1 MSEWS
6 VLNPRQMEAVTLPPG
21 PALVLAGA
29 GSGKTRVLTSRIAH
43 LLEGGAHPGEI
54 LAVTF
59 TNKAAR
65 AMRERLDGMVA
76 MSLRALWMG
85 TFHGIAHRLLRVQHA
100 ALGLPADFQ
109 VLDADDSQRL
119 VRRIMREAQMDE
131 KQWPP
136 RAVAGRIGRWK
147 DEGWGPERVQQYEG
161 PAAAPFIPI
170 YSAYEAAKKRSGL
183 VDFGDLLLY
192 ALRLWESP
200 EILDH
205 YQRRFQHILVDEFQD
220 TNTVQYAW
228 LKGLARHGQIFVV
241 GDDDQ
246 SIYAWRGAR
255 VENLLRFGEDFAGT
269 RVVRLEQNYRST
281 APILQAANAVI
292 AHNSDRLGK
301 TLWTAEPGG
310 EAIQLYTAYNE
321 VDEARYVVGRIQQW
335 LEAGGRRSECAILY
349 RSNAQSR
356 AFEEALVREGMPYR
370 VYGGLRFFER
380 AEIKDTLAYLR
391 LTANRHDDAS
401 FERVVNVP
409 ARGIGA
415 VSAERLRN
423 LARARGLSL
432 WQAAGELNQP
442 KINTFLDL
450 VEDLAARTAEA
461 DLGERV
467 ETVLTRTGLR
477 EWHGR
482 EGDRAEGRL
491 ENLDELINAARSYAQ
506 DWSADPHLGDLAPQ
520 PGNMLSEFLTHAAL
534 EAGDGAGDA
543 WEDGVQLM
551 SLHSAKGLEFPLVFL
566 VGLEEGLFPHQRSL
580 EDPQGLAEERRL
592 CYVGMTRAMRLLVVS
607 HAESRRLHGS
617 ERMTLPSR
625 FLREVP
631 REILQ
636 ELRPRA
642 RISRPAMPLRAP
654 ALETPFP
661 LGSRLQHP
669 VFGEGVVLDYA
680 AGGRQGRIQ
689 VQFGSGSK
697 WLALGVVALERL
709 P

>member
-1 MSEWS
+1 M
-6 VLNPRQMEAVTLPPG
+6 
-21 PALVLAGA
+21 
-29 GSGKTRVLTSRIAH
+29 
-43 LLEGGAHPGEI
+43 
-54 LAVTF
+54 
-59 TNKAAR
+59 
-65 AMRERLDGMVA
+65 
-76 MSLRALWMG
+76 
-85 TFHGIAHRLLRVQHA
+85 
-100 ALGLPADFQ
+100 
-109 VLDADDSQRL
+109 
-119 VRRIMREAQMDE
+119 
-131 KQWPP
+131 
-136 RAVAGRIGRWK
+136 
-147 DEGWGPERVQQYEG
+147 
-161 PAAAPFIPI
+161 
-170 YSAYEAAKKRSGL
+170 
-183 VDFGDLLLY
+183 
-192 ALRLWESP
+192 
-200 EILDH
+200 
-205 YQRRFQHILVDEFQD
+205 
-220 TNTVQYAW
+220 QYAW
-228 LKGLARHGQIFVV
+228 LKGLARHGQIFAV

-255 VENLLRFGEDFAGT
+255 VENLLRFGEDFAGAQ
-269 RVVRLEQNYRST
+269 VVRLEQNYRST

-310 EAIQLYTAYNE
+310 ESVQLYTAYNE
-321 VDEARYVVGRIQQW
+321 FDEARYVVGRVQQW
-335 LEAGGRRSECAILY
+335 LDDGGRRADCAILY

-356 AFEEALVREGMPYR
+356 AFEEVLVREGMPYR

-415 VSAERLRN
+415 VSVERLRN
-423 LARARGLSL
+423 LARERGLSF
-432 WQAAGELNQP
+432 WQAAGELGQP
-442 KINTFLDL
+442 KISAFLNL
-450 VEDLAARTAEA
+450 VDDLAARTAEA
-461 DLGERV
+461 NLGERV
-467 ETVLTRTGLR
+467 EAVLARTGLR

-491 ENLDELINAARSYAQ
+491 ENLDELINAARGYAQ
-506 DWSADPHLGDLAPQ
+506 DWSADPNLGDLAPQ

-543 WEDGVQLM
+543 WEDCVQLM

-592 CYVGMTRAMRLLVVS
+592 CYVGMTRAMRLLVIS

-617 ERMTLPSR
+617 ERMTIPSR
-625 FLREVP
+625 FLREIP
-631 REILQ
+631 RELLR

-642 RISRPAMPLRAP
+642 RISRPVMPVRIQAP
-654 ALETPFP
+654 EMPYP
-661 LGSRLQHP
+661 LGARLQHP
-669 VFGEGVVLDYA
+669 VFGEGMVLDYE

-689 VQFGSGSK
+689 VQFASGSK

>member
-6 VLNPRQMEAVTLPPG
+6 ALNPRQMEAVTLPPG

-43 LLEGGAHPGEI
+43 LLEGDVHPGGI

-65 AMRERLDGMVA
+65 AMRGRLDGMVA
-76 MSLRALWMG
+76 MDLRALWMG
-85 TFHGIAHRLLRVQHA
+85 TFHGIAHRLLRMHHE

-119 VRRIMREAQMDE
+119 LRRIMREAQMDE

-136 RAVAGRIGRWK
+136 RAMAGRIGRWK
-147 DEGWGPERVQQYEG
+147 DEGWGPEQVQQYEG

-170 YSAYEAAKKRSGL
+170 YSTYEAAKKRSGL

-220 TNTVQYAW
+220 TNAVQYAW
-228 LKGLARHGQIFVV
+228 LKGLARHGQIFAV

-255 VENLLRFGEDFAGT
+255 VENLLRFGEDFAGAQ
-269 RVVRLEQNYRST
+269 VVRLEQNYRST

-310 EAIQLYTAYNE
+310 ESVQLYTAYNE
-321 VDEARYVVGRIQQW
+321 FDEAHYVVGRVQQW
-335 LEAGGRRSECAILY
+335 LDDGGRRADCAILY

-356 AFEEALVREGMPYR
+356 AFEEVLVREGMPYR

-415 VSAERLRN
+415 VSVERLRN
-423 LARARGLSL
+423 LARERGLSF
-432 WQAAGELNQP
+432 WQAAGELGQP
-442 KINTFLDL
+442 KISAFLNL
-450 VEDLAARTAEA
+450 VDDLAARTAEA
-461 DLGERV
+461 NLGERV
-467 ETVLTRTGLR
+467 EAVLARTGLR

-491 ENLDELINAARSYAQ
+491 ENLDELINAARGYAQ
-506 DWSADPHLGDLAPQ
+506 DWSADPNLGDLAPQ

-543 WEDGVQLM
+543 WEDCVQLM

-592 CYVGMTRAMRLLVVS
+592 CYVGMTRAMRLLVIS

-617 ERMTLPSR
+617 ERMTMPSR
-625 FLREVP
+625 FLREIP
-631 REILQ
+631 QELLR

-642 RISRPAMPLRAP
+642 RISRPVMPVRVQ
-654 ALETPFP
+654 ALEMPYP

-669 VFGEGVVLDYA
+669 VFGEGMVLDYE

-689 VQFGSGSK
+689 VQFASGSK

>member
-6 VLNPRQMEAVTLPPG
+6 ALNPRQMEAVTLPPG

-43 LLEGGAHPGEI
+43 LLEGDVHPGGI

-65 AMRERLDGMVA
+65 AMRGRLDGMVA
-76 MSLRALWMG
+76 MDLRALWMG
-85 TFHGIAHRLLRVQHA
+85 TFHGIAHRLLRMHHE

-119 VRRIMREAQMDE
+119 LRRIMREAQMDE

-136 RAVAGRIGRWK
+136 RAMAGRIGRWK
-147 DEGWGPERVQQYEG
+147 DEGWGPEQVQQYEG

-170 YSAYEAAKKRSGL
+170 YSTYEAAKKRSGL

-220 TNTVQYAW
+220 TNAVQYAW
-228 LKGLARHGQIFVV
+228 LKGLARHGQIFAV

-255 VENLLRFGEDFAGT
+255 VENLLRFGEDFAGAQ
-269 RVVRLEQNYRST
+269 VVRLEQNYRST

-310 EAIQLYTAYNE
+310 ESVQLYTAYNE
-321 VDEARYVVGRIQQW
+321 FDEARYVVGRVQQW
-335 LEAGGRRSECAILY
+335 LDDGGRRADCAILY

-356 AFEEALVREGMPYR
+356 AFEEVLVREGMPYR

-415 VSAERLRN
+415 VSVERLRN
-423 LARARGLSL
+423 LARERGLSF
-432 WQAAGELNQP
+432 WQAAGELGQP
-442 KINTFLDL
+442 KISAFLNL
-450 VEDLAARTAEA
+450 VDDLAARTAEA
-461 DLGERV
+461 NLGERV
-467 ETVLTRTGLR
+467 EAVLARTGLR

-491 ENLDELINAARSYAQ
+491 ENLDELINAARGYAQ
-506 DWSADPHLGDLAPQ
+506 DWSADPNLGDLAPQ

-543 WEDGVQLM
+543 WEDCVQLM

-592 CYVGMTRAMRLLVVS
+592 CYVGMTRAMRLLVIS

-617 ERMTLPSR
+617 ERMTMPSR
-625 FLREVP
+625 FLREIP
-631 REILQ
+631 QELLR

-642 RISRPAMPLRAP
+642 RISRPVMPVRVQ
-654 ALETPFP
+654 ALEMPYP

-669 VFGEGVVLDYA
+669 VFGEGMVLDYE

-689 VQFGSGSK
+689 VQFASGSK

>member
-6 VLNPRQMEAVTLPPG
+6 ALNPRQMEAVTLPPG

-43 LLEGGAHPGEI
+43 LLEGDVHPGGI

-65 AMRERLDGMVA
+65 AMRGRLDGMVA
-76 MSLRALWMG
+76 MDLRALWMG
-85 TFHGIAHRLLRVQHA
+85 TFHGIAHRLLRMHHE

-119 VRRIMREAQMDE
+119 LRRIMREAQMDE

-136 RAVAGRIGRWK
+136 RAMAGRIGRWK
-147 DEGWGPERVQQYEG
+147 DEGWGPEQVQQYEG

-170 YSAYEAAKKRSGL
+170 YSTYEAAKKRSGL

-220 TNTVQYAW
+220 TNAVQYAW
-228 LKGLARHGQIFVV
+228 LKGLARHGQIFAV

-255 VENLLRFGEDFAGT
+255 VENLLRFGEDFAGAQ
-269 RVVRLEQNYRST
+269 VVRLEQNYRST

-310 EAIQLYTAYNE
+310 ESVQLYTAYNE
-321 VDEARYVVGRIQQW
+321 FDEARYVVGRVQQW
-335 LEAGGRRSECAILY
+335 LDDGGRRADCAILY

-356 AFEEALVREGMPYR
+356 AFEEVLVREGMPYR

-415 VSAERLRN
+415 VSVERLRN
-423 LARARGLSL
+423 LARKRGLSF
-432 WQAAGELNQP
+432 WQAAGELGQP
-442 KINTFLDL
+442 KISAFLNL
-450 VEDLAARTAEA
+450 VDDLAARTAEA
-461 DLGERV
+461 NLGERV
-467 ETVLTRTGLR
+467 EAVLARTGLR

-491 ENLDELINAARSYAQ
+491 ENLDELINAARGYAQ
-506 DWSADPHLGDLAPQ
+506 DWSADPNLGDLAPQ

-543 WEDGVQLM
+543 WEDCVQLM

-592 CYVGMTRAMRLLVVS
+592 CYVGMTRAMRLLVIS

-617 ERMTLPSR
+617 ERMTMPSR
-625 FLREVP
+625 FLREIP
-631 REILQ
+631 QELLR

-642 RISRPAMPLRAP
+642 RISRPVMPVRVQ
-654 ALETPFP
+654 ALEMPYP

-669 VFGEGVVLDYA
+669 VFGEGMVLDYE

-689 VQFGSGSK
+689 VQFASGSK

>member
-6 VLNPRQMEAVTLPPG
+6 ALNPRQMEAVTLPPG

-43 LLEGGAHPGEI
+43 LLEGDVHPGGI

-65 AMRERLDGMVA
+65 AMRGRLDGMVA
-76 MSLRALWMG
+76 MDLRALWMG
-85 TFHGIAHRLLRVQHA
+85 TFHGIAHRLLRMHHE

-119 VRRIMREAQMDE
+119 LRRIMREAQMDE

-136 RAVAGRIGRWK
+136 CAMAGRIGRWK
-147 DEGWGPERVQQYEG
+147 DEGWGPEQVQQYEG

-170 YSAYEAAKKRSGL
+170 YSTYEAAKKRSGL

-220 TNTVQYAW
+220 TNAVQYAW
-228 LKGLARHGQIFVV
+228 LKGLARHGQIFAV

-255 VENLLRFGEDFAGT
+255 VENLLRFGEDFAGAQ
-269 RVVRLEQNYRST
+269 VVRLEQNYRST

-310 EAIQLYTAYNE
+310 ESVQLYTAYNE
-321 VDEARYVVGRIQQW
+321 FDEARYVVGRVQQW
-335 LEAGGRRSECAILY
+335 LDDGGRRADCAILY

-356 AFEEALVREGMPYR
+356 AFEEVLVREGMPYR

-415 VSAERLRN
+415 VSVERLRN
-423 LARARGLSL
+423 LARERGLSF
-432 WQAAGELNQP
+432 WQAAGELGQP
-442 KINTFLDL
+442 KISAFLNL
-450 VEDLAARTAEA
+450 VDDLAARTAEA
-461 DLGERV
+461 NLGERV
-467 ETVLTRTGLR
+467 EAVLARTGLR

-491 ENLDELINAARSYAQ
+491 ENLDELINAARGYAQ
-506 DWSADPHLGDLAPQ
+506 DWSADPNLGDLAPQ

-543 WEDGVQLM
+543 WEDCVQLM

-592 CYVGMTRAMRLLVVS
+592 CYVGMTRAMRLLVIS

-617 ERMTLPSR
+617 ERMTMPSR
-625 FLREVP
+625 FLREIP
-631 REILQ
+631 RELLR

-642 RISRPAMPLRAP
+642 RISRPVMPVRVQ
-654 ALETPFP
+654 ALEMPYP

-669 VFGEGVVLDYA
+669 VFGEGMVLDYE

-689 VQFGSGSK
+689 VQFASGSK